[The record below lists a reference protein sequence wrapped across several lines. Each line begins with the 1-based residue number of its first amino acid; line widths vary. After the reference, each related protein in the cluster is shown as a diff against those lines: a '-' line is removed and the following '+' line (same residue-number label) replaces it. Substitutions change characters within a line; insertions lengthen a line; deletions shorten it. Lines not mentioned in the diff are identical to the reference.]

1 MLVLHILF
9 VLFFL
14 LRCERCNL
22 SGSQEGLG
30 LRVIRPGRL
39 LRELIG
45 VTEPVEQ
52 PVPRGETLRL
62 RFVEASNFRQDNK
75 NCGIWTLSG
84 AFFFKGIMGDDMVCV
99 PESRR
104 VVRKILCQKSD
115 FEDRMQGSIVA
126 LGEQL
131 RMVLPSRIIDASA
144 EEMAVNLLLDLHAE
158 DIAISIFADKVQH
171 CLLAVN
177 RVWGLL
183 PVTVLDNVTDPYIV
197 RQDCVQEI
205 DEKWLVLRIS
215 IDGLEAGVGQK
226 VHEDRSLRL
235 ILKIL

>member
-1 MLVLHILF
+1 
-9 VLFFL
+9 
-14 LRCERCNL
+14 
-22 SGSQEGLG
+22 
-30 LRVIRPGRL
+30 
-39 LRELIG
+39 
-45 VTEPVEQ
+45 
-52 PVPRGETLRL
+52 
-62 RFVEASNFRQDNK
+62 
-75 NCGIWTLSG
+75 
-84 AFFFKGIMGDDMVCV
+84 MVCV
-99 PESRR
+99 PESRC
-104 VVRKILCQKSD
+104 VVRIVLCQESD
-115 FEDRMQGSIVA
+115 FEDRMQGGIVA

-197 RQDCVQEI
+197 RQNCVQEI
-205 DEKWLVLRIS
+205 DEKWLVRRIS